1 LTRLLTLVVPAAI
14 VFALVVYAIA
24 AHLVFASQE
33 GTRLV
38 ALFAWAPLAVTALWL
53 LWGTSYLRGAVVV
66 VAAVT
71 AALLILWPE
80 HGMDV
85 GLVYLGQYVVAQI
98 CLSVLFG
105 RTLLAGHEPLVTRLA
120 LLVHKELPPP
130 IARYTRTVTVAWTL
144 FFAGMGLLAILL
156 YAFAPR
162 AAWSAFINLLTLPC
176 VVAMFVVEY
185 IVRRLRFPWFGHAS
199 ILAGVREFRRAL
211 DRTEP

>member
-1 LTRLLTLVVPAAI
+1 HLARLGNDRAPAETLGDARRRASSGREPVLAGKGAAPGYRADGFILGGGRQPHDHRAELHRRCGLGLTNASCLHARWPAARRELALTRLLTLAVPAAI
-14 VFALVVYAIA
+14 VFALVAYAIA

-85 GLVYLGQYVVAQI
+85 GLVYLGQYVVAQV
-98 CLSVLFG
+98 CLGALFG
-105 RTLLAGHEPLVTRLA
+105 RT
-120 LLVHKELPPP
+120 
-130 IARYTRTVTVAWTL
+130 
-144 FFAGMGLLAILL
+144 
-156 YAFAPR
+156 
-162 AAWSAFINLLTLPC
+162 
-176 VVAMFVVEY
+176 
-185 IVRRLRFPWFGHAS
+185 
-199 ILAGVREFRRAL
+199 
-211 DRTEP
+211 